1 MLHEP
6 LHAGQL
12 KQQITAPIVQPLQ
25 RLRSLVCGCQH
36 RHHAA
41 WHRYVNIQQRNES
54 GLVLCGQ
61 VKYVVATRAAGE
73 SNTARPES
81 SNPLF
86 FDGLRALETHQ
97 YAKAKQ
103 LFERLYRGSAAPE
116 VLYQLG
122 RVAQGEGKDVLAAD
136 LFRRY
141 RELLGGQRAQSYSSM
156 CRRLSN
162 KAARSRVCS

>member
-1 MLHEP
+1 MSPELVRPVGHRRRRWTQQVG
-6 LHAGQL
+6 AGL
-12 KQQITAPIVQPLQ
+12 LLSITSAT
-25 RLRSLVCGCQH
+25 
-36 RHHAA
+36 
-41 WHRYVNIQQRNES
+41 
-54 GLVLCGQ
+54 
-61 VKYVVATRAAGE
+61 VATRAAGE

-103 LFERLYRGSAAPE
+103 LFERLYQGSAAPE

-141 RELLGGQRAQSYSSM
+141 RELVGGGR
-156 CRRLSN
+156 
-162 KAARSRVCS
+162 